1 MEKYRGIISEFTK
14 YVGLNVLGMIGL
26 SCYILAD
33 TFFVSK
39 ALGAGGLASLNLAL
53 PVYSAVSATG
63 LMLGIGG
70 GTRFSIFRFQGHGD
84 EGTRVFVHTLLLGLS
99 AGLAFLAAGLLAAP
113 AIAGALGADGDT
125 LGMTSIYLRVVLC
138 FSPCFIMNNILL
150 SFVRNDNG
158 PNTSMAA
165 MLTGSMANIL
175 LDYLFMFPLSMGMFG
190 AALATGLAPVISMC
204 VLSVHV
210 LGKRNT
216 LNRCDA
222 LSRCGNFS
230 QRNTPIIRRYTFHWS
245 DAAAILSPG
254 LSSFITELCSGVVLV
269 VFNLVILGLAGNT
282 GVAAYGIVANLALV
296 VTAVFTGIAQGIQPL
311 VSRGYGAGDRNMLK
325 AVIGCAMVL
334 SLVLASGIYMGIN
347 ACSGAV
353 ISVFNSQG
361 SAILAAMAGKGIR
374 LYFAGFFFAGINIV
388 VAAFLSA
395 VMDTAKAF
403 AISIIRGCLAIIPL
417 ALLLPKMWGMAGVWL
432 AFVLAELAAFAVS
445 AAGIRGVWR
454 NE

>member
-1 MEKYRGIISEFTK
+1 MERNSSMISEFTK
-14 YVGLNVLGMIGL
+14 YVGMNVLGMIGL

-39 ALGAGGLASLNLAL
+39 ALGAKGLAALNLAI
-53 PVYSAVSATG
+53 PAYSAISASG

-70 GTRFSIFRFQGHGD
+70 GVRFSVFRFQGHGE
-84 EGTRVFVHTLLLGLS
+84 EGARVFVHTLLMGLCT
-99 AGLAFLAAGLLAAP
+99 GFAFLCAGLLAAP

-125 LGMTSIYLRVVLC
+125 LGMTSIYLRVILC

-204 VLSVHV
+204 VLSAHV
-210 LGKRNT
+210 LGRSNPPGRRN
-216 LNRCDA
+216 A
-222 LSRCGNFS
+222 FS
-230 QRNTPIIRRYTFHWS
+230 MHRYSFHWS

-254 LSSFITELCSGVVLV
+254 VSSFITELSSGVVLV

-311 VSRGYGAGDRNMLK
+311 ASRGYGAGDGKMLK
-325 AVIGCAMVL
+325 AVVRCSMVL
-334 SLVLASGIYMGIN
+334 SLALASGIYMGFN
-347 ACSGAV
+347 VCSGAV
-353 ISVFNSQG
+353 VSVFNREG
-361 SAILAAMAGKGIR
+361 SPVLAAMAGKGIR

-388 VAAFLSA
+388 SAAFLSA

-417 ALLLPKMWGMAGVWL
+417 ALLLPGVWGMDGVWL
-432 AFVLAELAAFAVS
+432 AFVLAELAACVVS
-445 AAGIRGVWR
+445 LAGLAGVWR
-454 NE
+454 DK